1 MQMFSRRQTFAF
13 RRMLLDWHYGGQ
25 PCDAARNGDLVG
37 NIPRMNKDLRD
48 TLSNMGII
56 GYHSAEV
63 FHFFYGSKAEKVIE

>member
-1 MQMFSRRQTFAF
+1 
-13 RRMLLDWHYGGQ
+13 
-25 PCDAARNGDLVG
+25 
-37 NIPRMNKDLRD
+37 MNKDLRD